1 MTFLYPASDP
11 HPRASAK
18 PAAGFA
24 RPPSAPCV
32 SPPSAGRTSA
42 AHQPFLNFVRYL
54 KGDREAIGDASY
66 LLARHRAETALL
78 ATDRVLAL
86 LCRVEAIAHRIDND
100 VAAVAKLPAIRDLA
114 RAAIAAH
121 TSVPFDNPLFP
132 HTKKSPCYLYV
143 FWRKWLT

>member
-1 MTFLYPASDP
+1 MTFLDPASD
-11 HPRASAK
+11 HHARASAK

-86 LCRVEAIAHRIDND
+86 LCRVEAIADHRIDND
-100 VAAVAKLPAIRDLA
+100 VAAVAKLPALRDLA
-114 RAAIAAH
+114 RAALPAH
-121 TSVPFDNPLFP
+121 TSVPFDNPLFSHP
-132 HTKKSPCYLYV
+132 
-143 FWRKWLT
+143 RKMTLIFK

>member
-86 LCRVEAIAHRIDND
+86 HAQRLPSYQLADHRIDND
-100 VAAVAKLPAIRDLA
+100 VAAVAKLPALRDLA

-132 HTKKSPCYLYV
+132 LHDTRDDRVKRRLE
-143 FWRKWLT
+143 

>member
-1 MTFLYPASDP
+1 MTFRYPASDH

-24 RPPSAPCV
+24 RPPSASCV

-42 AHQPFLNFVRYL
+42 AHQSFLNFVRYL

-86 LCRVEAIAHRIDND
+86 LYRVEAIADHRIDND
-100 VAAVAKLPAIRDLA
+100 VAAVAKLYSRPRPRGDR
-114 RAAIAAH
+114 RAHQRAVRQSAVF
-121 TSVPFDNPLFP
+121 TSEKNDIDFQIVFD
-132 HTKKSPCYLYV
+132 
-143 FWRKWLT
+143 RIG

>member
-1 MTFLYPASDP
+1 MTFLYPASDH

-18 PAAGFA
+18 SAAGFA

-86 LCRVEAIAHRIDND
+86 LKTWMPATSAGMTAEL
-100 VAAVAKLPAIRDLA
+100 AAQ
-114 RAAIAAH
+114 
-121 TSVPFDNPLFP
+121 FDR
-132 HTKKSPCYLYV
+132 KSL
-143 FWRKWLT
+143 

>member
-1 MTFLYPASDP
+1 MTFLYPASDH

-86 LCRVEAIAHRIDND
+86 L
-100 VAAVAKLPAIRDLA
+100 
-114 RAAIAAH
+114 
-121 TSVPFDNPLFP
+121 SVPFDNPLFP
-132 HTKKSPCYLYV
+132 LHDTRDDRVKRRLE
-143 FWRKWLT
+143 

>member
-1 MTFLYPASDP
+1 MTFFNPASDYP
-11 HPRASAK
+11 PRASARS
-18 PAAGFA
+18 AAGFA
-24 RPPSAPCV
+24 RLPSAPCV
-32 SPPSAGRTSA
+32 PALTGKISA

-86 LCRVEAIAHRIDND
+86 LCRVEAIADHRVDND

-121 TSVPFDNPLFP
+121 TGVPFDNPLFP
-132 HTKKSPCYLYV
+132 LHDT
-143 FWRKWLT
+143 RGA

>member
-1 MTFLYPASDP
+1 MTFLYPASDH

-32 SPPSAGRTSA
+32 SPPSAERTSA
-42 AHQPFLNFVRYL
+42 AHQPQFRPLSQ
-54 KGDREAIGDASY
+54 GDREAIGDASY

-86 LCRVEAIAHRIDND
+86 LCRVEAIADHRIDND
-100 VAAVAKLPAIRDLA
+100 VAAVAKLPALRDLA

-132 HTKKSPCYLYV
+132 LHDTRDDRVKRRLE
-143 FWRKWLT
+143 